1 MTEGLPSAPA
11 DSARLTG
18 AVAKALSC
26 AAFVLFAVALEAI
39 SGQSANSKNPGWV
52 YGLVPLT
59 WSTPA
64 RVGWWLL
71 VGAAAGGH
79 RYYLVRAGLA
89 SGRWLVGVLAAPFVG
104 FAISIAAGASWSTW
118 H

>member
-1 MTEGLPSAPA
+1 MTDESSSDPA
-11 DSARLTG
+11 AERPLAG
-18 AVAKALSC
+18 AVAKALGC

-59 WSTPA
+59 WDTPT
-64 RVGWWLL
+64 RVDWWLL
-71 VGAAAGGH
+71 VAAAAGGH

-89 SGRWLVGVLAAPFVG
+89 SGRWLVVVLAAPFVG
-104 FAISIAAGASWSTW
+104 FAVSIAAGASWSTW